1 MKKKIMKR
9 LAAAGLSII
18 TLLGMSATVFADE
31 NTSTDT
37 PGEKQAGDSAIL
49 KSDGGS
55 NFANITVKNLGK
67 SGSKYDEAKAY
78 KVVNIT
84 YDPGSNNVTYEWAS
98 DAIKTAADAVIDTDN
113 KIDNF
118 TVKDFVDAYE
128 EKTDDKAKADCADHV
143 YSAILKVI
151 SQDTGSWI
159 ASENNNDGTA
169 IFKSVNM
176 GQYIVKVVG
185 NDVYQAMTATL
196 EPVVG
201 NGKNQDSD
209 KYYLH
214 SVVLNVKHSNPTLTK
229 NIVVNNKDKKITTVT
244 IGDDVTYKVDV
255 TAPEFPEYGVNK
267 TFQVKDKANDGLI
280 GIKNLEVVVNGS
292 KLENTEDTTYYE
304 VIYKDKDGNV
314 TTPENAVKYEIN
326 FVMDKVKDVLGTDKK
341 ITIKY
346 DSEVTTDF
354 VTKGDSADATLFW
367 PIDTWV
373 NANDLNTL
381 TEGVRV
387 YTFGIDGLKFE
398 KGNESKGLKGAEFK
412 LYESENG
419 GNALKFKVVNDSDGI
434 TKYVVSKASDATDT
448 IKASDKG
455 KFYIYGL
462 GADSDANG
470 DVIAKTYYLEETR
483 VPTGYTLLTERQA
496 VTITPVV
503 NSDKT
508 MIDGVNEEYRSTNT
522 QLNNKDYYTV
532 AKVANVKGF
541 TLPKTG
547 DTAMF
552 FMSIA
557 GVVIALLGIAYFVI
571 SRRKYSKEN

>member
-31 NTSTDT
+31 NTSTPT
-37 PGEKQAGDSAIL
+37 PGEKYAGDSAVL
-49 KSDGGS
+49 KSDSGS
-55 NFANITVKNLGK
+55 NFANITVNNLGK

-84 YDPGSNNVTYEWAS
+84 YDPSSNNVTYEWAT
-98 DAIKTAADAVIDTDN
+98 DAIKVAADAVIDTDN

-128 EKTDDKAKADCADHV
+128 EKTDNKAKADCADHV
-143 YSAILKVI
+143 YSEILKVI

-159 ASENNNDGTA
+159 ESENNNDGTA
-169 IFKSVNM
+169 IFKGVNM

-196 EPVVG
+196 EPVKG
-201 NGKNQDSD
+201 NDDKGQNPD
-209 KYYLH
+209 KYWLH

-255 TAPEFPEYGVNK
+255 TAPEFPEYGANK
-267 TFQVKDKANDGLI
+267 TFKVEDKANDGLI
-280 GIKNLEVVVNGS
+280 GIKNLEVLVNGT
-292 KLENTEDTTYYE
+292 KLNNIYYD
-304 VIYKDKDGNV
+304 VIYKDKNGNV
-314 TTPENAVKYEIN
+314 TTPENATQYEID
-326 FVMDKVKDVLGTDKK
+326 FKMDKVKDVLGADKK

-354 VTKGDSADATLFW
+354 VTMGDPADATLFW
-367 PIDTWV
+367 PKDVWV
-373 NANDLNTL
+373 NAKDLNTL

-412 LYESENG
+412 LYESQNG
-419 GNALKFKVVNDSDGI
+419 GNALKFKAVDDSDGI
-434 TKYVVSKASDATDT
+434 RKYVVSKASDATET
-448 IKASDKG
+448 IKASDNG

-462 GADSDANG
+462 GADSDADG
-470 DVIAKTYYLEETR
+470 DVIAKTYYLEETK

-496 VTITPVV
+496 VTINPTVNDKKTEITTVETPSE
-503 NSDKT
+503 NDKLANH
-508 MIDGVNEEYRSTNT
+508 V
-522 QLNNKDYYTV
+522 YYTV